1 MNEKQTLNDMP
12 KKKKRK
18 SSAGYIVAIVMLSLI
33 TLSSL
38 FIAYTCI
45 KLYKDSL
52 EVPEEEPVVTYTES
66 EVEEIVALNRE
77 DAAEQAI
84 AGYRAE
90 LKETAENSNGI
101 VSMLRKMYP
110 EYFVYYDS
118 NHYEFAEI
126 NKDIPQANF
135 QNENIIAN
143 EGFLEYKVDGETKS
157 QKGIDVSKFQGD
169 IDWQKV
175 ADSGVKYAMIRL
187 GLRGYE
193 TGKLVTD
200 ENFEANMY

>member
-143 EGFLEYKVDGETKS
+143 EGFLEYS
-157 QKGIDVSKFQGD
+157 
-169 IDWQKV
+169 
-175 ADSGVKYAMIRL
+175 
-187 GLRGYE
+187 RGAGNELIKQIY
-193 TGKLVTD
+193 L
-200 ENFEANMY
+200 

>member
-1 MNEKQTLNDMP
+1 
-12 KKKKRK
+12 
-18 SSAGYIVAIVMLSLI
+18 
-33 TLSSL
+33 
-38 FIAYTCI
+38 
-45 KLYKDSL
+45 
-52 EVPEEEPVVTYTES
+52 
-66 EVEEIVALNRE
+66 
-77 DAAEQAI
+77 
-84 AGYRAE
+84 
-90 LKETAENSNGI
+90 
-101 VSMLRKMYP
+101 MLRKMYP

-187 GLRGYE
+187 GPMGSV
-193 TGKLVTD
+193 G
-200 ENFEANMY
+200 